1 MSAEATIKILFKEI
15 QALKLRV
22 EQLEKENQQIA
33 LLEKENTILK
43 ALLAKYETP
52 KDSSNSSIP
61 PSRDEN
67 RPKRNQSLR
76 EKSNRKAGGQKGR
89 KGTTLK
95 MTDNPDH
102 TERLIPDYCNC
113 CGKDLREMKFILV
126 SKRQVVDLP
135 IILPS
140 YTEYQC
146 YGTKCTC
153 GHNQTGSYPDN
164 VTNHIQ
170 YGTGVEAAVAYYSV
184 YQYLP
189 FKRLAKMFD
198 HIFNLPISEGSI
210 GNILNRMGEK
220 AKPIYNALHE
230 QIGKSKMVG
239 GDESG
244 CKVNGDKW
252 WAWVWQNVLIT
263 FITVSKSRGKQ
274 VIDLLFPQ
282 GFPNGILVSDRWRA
296 HLNTNAL
303 GHQLCLAHL
312 LRELNYLIELEKTE
326 WAKSIKS
333 LLKKAIELKRQCPE
347 YHRED
352 PKVLEIEKEIND
364 LLSVQITKSEKPKT
378 VTFQKSLQKYRGFL
392 FEFLYNKEVTPDN
405 NGAERSVRNFK
416 VKLKVSGQFKT
427 GQDVYAK
434 IRSIIDTCIKS
445 KVNIIEALKLIA
457 KIPILV
463 PDE

>member
-1 MSAEATIKILFKEI
+1 
-15 QALKLRV
+15 
-22 EQLEKENQQIA
+22 
-33 LLEKENTILK
+33 
-43 ALLAKYETP
+43 
-52 KDSSNSSIP
+52 
-61 PSRDEN
+61 
-67 RPKRNQSLR
+67 
-76 EKSNRKAGGQKGR
+76 
-89 KGTTLK
+89 

-102 TERLIPDYCNC
+102 TKRLIPDYCNC

-220 AKPIYNALHE
+220 ANPVYNAIHD
-230 QIGKSKMVG
+230 QVGKSKVVG

-252 WAWVWQNVLIT
+252 WAWVWQNVLFT

-274 VIDLLFPQ
+274 VIDSMFPQ
-282 GFPNGILVSDRWRA
+282 GFPNGILISDRWRP
-296 HLNTNAL
+296 HLTTYAY
-303 GHQLCLAHL
+303 GHQLCIPHL

-326 WAKSIKS
+326 WAKSIKA
-333 LLKKAIELKRQCPE
+333 LLKKGIELKKEYPE
-347 YHRED
+347 Y
-352 PKVLEIEKEIND
+352 PKDDVRALEIEYEMNE
-364 LLSVQITKSEKPKT
+364 LLEFHLEKNKTPKT
-378 VTFQKSLQKYRGFL
+378 VTFQNSLLKYREFL
-392 FEFLYNKEVTPDN
+392 FTFLYHKEVTPDN
-405 NGAERSVRNFK
+405 NGSERGVRNFK

-427 GQDVYAK
+427 GQNVYAK
-434 IRSIIDTCIKS
+434 LRSVIDTCIKS
-445 KVNIIEALKLIA
+445 DVNVIQALKLIA
-457 KIPILV
+457 QLPILTSG
-463 PDE
+463 E